1 MESRGKK
8 EGRQGTEEE
17 GKAEEEGTPP
27 RGRRA
32 RERHQRRRDLWYDE
46 GYQTKTSKPKK
57 GRHEILYHT
66 ARARNVPD
74 LRAAADAGIGLERD
88 NQGGVQGHAPPVRRE
103 ARAEVRDLEARI
115 PARGHRGSRPGPEGQ
130 ATTQVRRIRPL
141 QGAGQDQ
148 REQREQGNQ
157 DAGDEPDGLP
167 LQKARCRREAVA
179 VRRALPH
186 EGGDART
193 EHPVPVD
200 MVQAHQRRRHRRQV
214 RRDPVPPEQKAER
227 PEAPSRHDGPGA
239 PHARRQARGR
249 EEAQPLR
256 ALRDGHRRLVDE
268 RDRRPARPRR
278 PQRSWSTSR
287 RTKSSR
293 RSRG

>member
-115 PARGHRGSRPGPEGQ
+115 PARRHWGGSPGPARFYFSFFWASAIARQ
-130 ATTQVRRIRPL
+130 TARKVIVDALSAQKSAQVL
-141 QGAGQDQ
+141 
-148 REQREQGNQ
+148 
-157 DAGDEPDGLP
+157 
-167 LQKARCRREAVA
+167 
-179 VRRALPH
+179 
-186 EGGDART
+186 
-193 EHPVPVD
+193 
-200 MVQAHQRRRHRRQV
+200 
-214 RRDPVPPEQKAER
+214 
-227 PEAPSRHDGPGA
+227 
-239 PHARRQARGR
+239 
-249 EEAQPLR
+249 
-256 ALRDGHRRLVDE
+256 
-268 RDRRPARPRR
+268 
-278 PQRSWSTSR
+278 
-287 RTKSSR
+287 
-293 RSRG
+293 